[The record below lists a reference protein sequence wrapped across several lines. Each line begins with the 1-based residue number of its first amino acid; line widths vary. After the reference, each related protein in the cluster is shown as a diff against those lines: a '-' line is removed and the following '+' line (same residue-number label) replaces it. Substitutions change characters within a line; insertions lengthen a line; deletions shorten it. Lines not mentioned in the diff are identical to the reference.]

1 VKLGDKFKIRVLKI
15 MLDTGNYEYLI
26 TSLLDKENFKTEM
39 FKELYFK
46 RWGVET
52 AYDKL
57 KNTLEIENFSGV
69 KSIVIKQVFYI
80 NLLVNNM
87 CSEFIDDV
95 QKEID
100 EENQKKNNKYEYIV
114 NRNYALG
121 TIKGSFGDLIFAKP
135 GKEASKIID
144 KIKKRLK
151 KNKTP
156 IRDGRTFPRDKDKPI
171 NKYPMTRKSV
181 F

>member
-1 VKLGDKFKIRVLKI
+1 
-15 MLDTGNYEYLI
+15 
-26 TSLLDKENFKTEM
+26 
-39 FKELYFK
+39 
-46 RWGVET
+46 
-52 AYDKL
+52 
-57 KNTLEIENFSGV
+57 
-69 KSIVIKQVFYI
+69 
-80 NLLVNNM
+80 M
-87 CSEFIDDV
+87 CSEFIEDV
-95 QKEID
+95 QNVID
-100 EENQKKNNKYEYIV
+100 EENQKNNNKYEYIV

-121 TIKGSFGDLIFAKP
+121 TIKVSFADLIFAKP

-156 IRDGRTFPRDKDKPI
+156 IRDGRTFPRDKDKPS

>member
-1 VKLGDKFKIRVLKI
+1 

-95 QKEID
+95 QKNLEPAK
-100 EENQKKNNKYEYIV
+100 ERGWNTCNAYGYE
-114 NRNYALG
+114 L
-121 TIKGSFGDLIFAKP
+121 
-135 GKEASKIID
+135 D
-144 KIKKRLK
+144 KIRNSVEK
-151 KNKTP
+151 
-156 IRDGRTFPRDKDKPI
+156 FI
-171 NKYPMTRKSV
+171 NE
-181 F
+181 